1 MQINV
6 IQAVHLTQ
14 CVLSVVFFSLQLLAP
29 DIRHERNVLLQC
41 VRYVVRNSFFGLES
55 RPQLQEAI
63 RDAQAVA
70 TTKQEERPSA
80 EVRAASGREE
90 ESQFTT
96 TKAAGV
102 EQHLPQSSDDSGL
115 DTCQAFSGQ
124 SEDPPADSAAAGG
137 EQVASDF
144 MKNSEENG
152 HSLDLKTSDQ
162 VTLNVY
168 DDEIWES
175 AGAAL

>member
-14 CVLSVVFFSLQLLAP
+14 CVLSVVFFSVQLLAP

-55 RPQLQEAI
+55 RSQLQEAI
-63 RDAQAVA
+63 RDA
-70 TTKQEERPSA
+70 TTKQEERPSE
-80 EVRAASGREE
+80 EVRAAAHSDASGREE
-90 ESQFTT
+90 SRFTT

-102 EQHLPQSSDDSGL
+102 EQHLPQSSVYGL
-115 DTCQAFSGQ
+115 DNCQDFSGQ

-137 EQVASDF
+137 EQVSSDF

-152 HSLDLKTSDQ
+152 HILDLKTPGQ